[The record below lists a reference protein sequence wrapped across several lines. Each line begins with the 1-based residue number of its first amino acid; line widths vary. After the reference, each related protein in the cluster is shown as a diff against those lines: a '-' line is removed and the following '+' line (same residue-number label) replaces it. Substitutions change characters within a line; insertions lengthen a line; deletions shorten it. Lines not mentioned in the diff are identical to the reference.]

1 MKFIHLT
8 ILPASGFWQKLAGL
22 IASLI
27 LLSLALPLKAS
38 AEQTAGPVGQTWLKF
53 HDSSRQAWGSEEA
66 RPLNLL
72 VWYPA
77 AVGSQESREDIAIF
91 KGEAVATNAP
101 VRQAAKPY
109 PLIVLSHGTGGSAIS
124 MAWFGRAMAA
134 RGYIVVGMNHHG
146 NTAYEGELKLEGFV
160 AWWDR
165 PRDISVALD
174 KLLKDSVW
182 SQYIDQNRIALAG
195 FSIGGYTVL
204 ANAGAR
210 ADYASWQKFCDLRSD
225 NPNCKLPPEA
235 KFSAAELTTAF
246 ATNPR
251 LQQALTRIADDYRD
265 PRVKAVVAM
274 APVMASAMTKASL
287 QNVTIPVNIVVG
299 SADDQALPSIN
310 AEVYAS
316 QIPNAQLAILAGYS
330 HYGFLAE
337 CTTRG
342 QMFARDFCSD
352 KPGLSRIDLHRDTVD
367 RADEFFKRVW
377 PV

>member
-1 MKFIHLT
+1 MKFMHLT
-8 ILPASGFWQKLAGL
+8 VLPASGFWLKLTGM
-22 IASLI
+22 IVSLI
-27 LLSLALPLKAS
+27 LFGLALPLKAS
-38 AEQTAGPVGQTWLKF
+38 AELAANPVGQTWLKF

-77 AVGSQESREDIAIF
+77 AEGSQESREDIAIF

-182 SQYIDQNRIALAG
+182 SQYIDHNRIALAG

-210 ADYASWQKFCDLRSD
+210 ADYANWQKFCDLRSD

-235 KFSAAELTTAF
+235 KFSAAELKTAF

-265 PRVKAVVAM
+265 PRVKAVFAM
-274 APVMASAMTKASL
+274 APVMASAMTQASL
-287 QNVTIPVNIVVG
+287 QSVVIPVSILVG
-299 SADDQALPSIN
+299 SEDDQAIPAMN
-310 AEVYAS
+310 AEVYAG
-316 QIPNAQLAILAGYS
+316 QITGVQLRIMAKYTHYS
-330 HYGFLAE
+330 FLAE
-337 CTTRG
+337 CNERG
-342 QMFARDFCSD
+342 KLFAASFCCD
-352 KPGLSRIDLHRDTVD
+352 GLAPD
-367 RADEFFKRVW
+367 RAKLHAEVITQANEFYGRILQ
-377 PV
+377 